1 MHPASTSRP
10 NFRTVTFL
18 YTSDGMKIVLNSE
31 FSNKLDGILTRVDVY
46 LHADASIE
54 HLCGRII
61 TSRDRS
67 THDEESVRSVGS
79 GCCPTISESE
89 SGTSGTQTDGDEGQ
103 EGKYEPNTVF
113 VRNVNFRATATDIRN
128 MFQQAGNIV
137 DIRIPVRNDNAPKG
151 IAYVEFEHDA
161 AVKNALTLDNAMLLG
176 RSLRVMKSRRRG
188 LANNNKRKAAGKKEE
203 QPKLS

>member
-1 MHPASTSRP
+1 
-10 NFRTVTFL
+10 
-18 YTSDGMKIVLNSE
+18 MKILLNRE
-31 FSNKLDGILTRVDVY
+31 FSNKLEGILTRVDVY
-46 LHADASIE
+46 LHADPSTE
-54 HLCGRII
+54 HTCRRI
-61 TSRDRS
+61 TNSRDRS
-67 THDEESVRSVGS
+67 MHDEESVRSVGS
-79 GCCPTISESE
+79 ECCPTISGSE

-113 VRNVNFRATATDIRN
+113 VRNVNFRATATDIHN
-128 MFQQAGNIV
+128 MFRQSGNIV

-151 IAYVEFEHDA
+151 IAYVEFEHNA

-188 LANNNKRKAAGKKEE
+188 LANNNKRNVAGKKKE